1 MEATIKPHTHT
12 RIHQKEQNK
21 SPPYDQWEHRKVSI
35 ESTSPFSWQIYTHHN
50 HQIVNSHDWPS
61 FCLIV
66 CLKLLLLLLLL
77 LSSFRDFLIHL
88 TCKLNYTSKKNW
100 NEFNIKGK
108 PKCEYEWIL
117 IYQTYHSIYKQIE
130 LAAILQLNRQR
141 ASTFLVDIPTT
152 TENVKHMGRWLM
164 ALSTK
169 L

>member
-1 MEATIKPHTHT
+1 MINESIEKFQSNPLLHWAGKYTHT
-12 RIHQKEQNK
+12 TTTKLSIHMIDRLFVWLFVWSCCCCCCCYFLHSVTFWFTWHANWTIRAKKIESN
-21 SPPYDQWEHRKVSI
+21 SI
-35 ESTSPFSWQIYTHHN
+35 E
-50 HQIVNSHDWPS
+50 
-61 FCLIV
+61 
-66 CLKLLLLLLLL
+66 KA
-77 LSSFRDFLIHL
+77 
-88 TCKLNYTSKKNW
+88 
-100 NEFNIKGK
+100 K